1 MANYD
6 TPGLTYD
13 SGVFYD
19 DVLPPQPVRK
29 KMAEIKLNFKG
40 LSDLAIIQQCL
51 NIKTALTGNATFPT
65 TTPTLAAFGTLITTA
80 QNKLTAAD
88 TAQQAAKLATADKD
102 AAIAALL
109 AGAKQL
115 AASVSVTANGDA
127 LKIQSAGFSVK
138 ATAAPVGE
146 LPAPQNLSATGGDQE
161 GENDLHWNPVNGRTS
176 YLAEHRTTPNGPWV
190 QFYAGKKS
198 SATAT
203 GLVSGTQ
210 YDFRVRAV
218 GAAGPGPWSDIAQ
231 SRAT

>member
-1 MANYD
+1 
-6 TPGLTYD
+6 
-13 SGVFYD
+13 
-19 DVLPPQPVRK
+19 
-29 KMAEIKLNFKG
+29 MAEIALNFRG
-40 LSDLAIIQQCL
+40 LSDLGIIQQCT

-80 QNKLTAAD
+80 QTKLTAAD
-88 TAQQAAKLATADKD
+88 TAQQLAKLATADKD

-115 AASVSVTANGDA
+115 ASSVSVTANGDA
-127 LKIQSAGFSVK
+127 LKLQSAGFSLK
-138 ATAAPVGE
+138 STAAPVGE
-146 LPAPQNLSATGGDQE
+146 MPTPQNLSATGGDLE
-161 GENDLHWNPVNGRTS
+161 GECDLHWNPVSGRTN
-176 YLAEHRTTPNGPWV
+176 YLGEHRTTPSGPWI

-218 GAAGPGPWSDIAQ
+218 GAAGPGSWSDIAQ